1 MEARAATGL
10 RYAAALP
17 AGAALV
23 DLVANTGTADEQR
36 VPFSGLLEIG
46 RDEEGRQPFPG
57 LLLVTDSAVSRRHC
71 LIARSADGRWYVRDV
86 SRNGTRVA
94 GRRLVPNVETEIS
107 PGETLTVGS
116 HQFTFETRAAA
127 SGPAPWTCEGET
139 DAAPTQTTA
148 TVLVGDIRDYTV
160 LVRRVLSPVLQRSV
174 ARVFEILTSEV
185 IGLGGTVKEYPG
197 DAVLAFWEGA
207 LDGAQTSVAC
217 RAALALD
224 RLAHQIAADP
234 TVWEVADFP
243 LLMDWALATGP
254 VLIHTF
260 GGARPQGLSL
270 VGEPVVLAFQ
280 LEKLA
285 GDDTGTILTCGR
297 TRALAGTGFAFRDL
311 GEIAPRGFHQRSHVY
326 ALLEGLDQ
334 ATARG
339 PAVPLEIAPRDRDG
353 RSVP

>member
-1 MEARAATGL
+1 MDARVATGL
-10 RYAAALP
+10 RYATALP

-23 DLVANTGTADEQR
+23 DLVADAGTAGEQR
-36 VPFSGLLEIG
+36 VPFSGMLEIG
-46 RDEEGRQPFPG
+46 RDEEGRQPCPG

-71 LIARSADGRWYVRDV
+71 LVVRSADGRWYVRDV

-94 GRRLVPNVETEIS
+94 GRRLVPNVETEIC

-127 SGPAPWTCEGET
+127 SGPVQCTWERET
-139 DAAPTQTTA
+139 DAAPTETIA

-160 LVRRVLSPVLQRSV
+160 LVTRVPSPVLQRSV
-174 ARVFEILTSEV
+174 SRVFEILTSQVME
-185 IGLGGTVKEYPG
+185 LGGTVKEYPG

-207 LDGAQTSVAC
+207 PDGPQTSVAC
-217 RAALALD
+217 HAALELNQ
-224 RLAHQIAADP
+224 LARRIAADP
-234 TVWEVADFP
+234 TVWEVPDFP

-270 VGEPVVLAFQ
+270 VGEPVVLAFR

-285 GDDTGTILTCGR
+285 GDDTGPILTCGR

-311 GEIAPRGFHQRSHVY
+311 GEIAPKGFHQRSHVY
-326 ALLEGLDQ
+326 ALLEGSDQ
-334 ATARG
+334 ATTRTLG
-339 PAVPLEIAPRDRDG
+339 VPLA
-353 RSVP
+353 RSP

>member
-1 MEARAATGL
+1 MDARVATGL

-23 DLVANTGTADEQR
+23 DLVANAGTADEQR
-36 VPFSGLLEIG
+36 VPFSGMLEIG
-46 RDEEGRQPFPG
+46 RDEEGREPFPG

-94 GRRLVPNVETEIS
+94 GRRLVPNVETEIC

-116 HQFTFETRAAA
+116 HQFKFETRAAA
-127 SGPAPWTCEGET
+127 SGPAQCTCERET
-139 DAAPTQTTA
+139 DAAPTETIA

-160 LVRRVLSPVLQRSV
+160 LVRRVSPTLLQRSV
-174 ARVFEILTSEV
+174 SRVFEILTTGV
-185 IGLGGTVKEYPG
+185 IERGGTIKEYPG

-207 LDGAQTSVAC
+207 PDGTQSSVAC
-217 RAALALD
+217 RAALELNQ
-224 RLAHQIAADP
+224 LARRIAADP
-234 TVWEVADFP
+234 TVWEVPDFP

-260 GGARPQGLSL
+260 GGAHPQGLSL
-270 VGEPVVLAFQ
+270 VGEPVVLAFR

-285 GDDTGTILTCGR
+285 GEDLGTILTCGR
-297 TRALAGTGFAFRDL
+297 TRALAGSGFAFRDL
-311 GEIAPRGFHQRSHVY
+311 GEIAPKGFHQRSHVY
-326 ALLEGLDQ
+326 ALLEGSDQ
-334 ATARG
+334 ATARTLG
-339 PAVPLEIAPRDRDG
+339 VPLG
-353 RSVP
+353 RSP